1 MSNTYYVSTTA
12 KGDDS
17 EMEVIADS
25 VSINQGALSFYVGKD
40 LTVAYA
46 PGAWTLFESGEADE

>member
-1 MSNTYYVSTTA
+1 MSNIYFVTKPNQDPSE
-12 KGDDS
+12 GDQI
-17 EMEVIADS
+17 EADS

-46 PGAWTLFESGEADE
+46 PGAWTLFESGEA

>member
-1 MSNTYYVSTTA
+1 MSNTYSVTTA
-12 KGDDS
+12 NGETDD
-17 EMEVIADS
+17 VDADS

-46 PGAWTLFESGEADE
+46 PGAWTLFESGEADD

>member
-1 MSNTYYVSTTA
+1 MSNIYHIETPDPNAPDRV
-12 KGDDS
+12 
-17 EMEVIADS
+17 VADS

-46 PGAWTLFESGEADE
+46 PGAWTLFESGEADD

>member
-1 MSNTYYVSTTA
+1 MSNTYFVTKPGQSITEA
-12 KGDDS
+12 D
-17 EMEVIADS
+17 EIEADS

-46 PGAWTLFESGEADE
+46 PGAWTLFESGEAE